1 MPDLETTIAFVSLLA
16 AAGLAAGFFSGLFGI
31 SGGGI
36 IVPILFETFRT
47 LRVPDEVLMPL
58 CVGTSLAIVLLT
70 TTRSYG
76 AHKALSAANSDT
88 LRTWA
93 LPAVLGAVCG
103 SIVAAF
109 VFVDFLKIVFIV
121 VTFLMALRLLAG
133 THVWAIGQQLPS
145 TFVMRLYGY
154 VVGFIA
160 SLIGVGGGA
169 LATAILT
176 LHGKPVHE
184 AIRESAGIG
193 IPVTLVGTAGY
204 IIAGWRYNAILP
216 PFSLGYVSLI
226 GFALVA
232 PAGALLAPVGAR
244 VAHSLPKRT
253 LEIWFG
259 IFLMVMVIRF
269 VINLFW
275 KI

>member
-1 MPDLETTIAFVSLLA
+1 MPDLESAIILVSLLA
-16 AAGLAAGFFSGLFGI
+16 AAGLVAGFFSGLFGI

-47 LRVPDEVLMPL
+47 LHVPDEVLMPL

-70 TTRSYG
+70 TMRSYR
-76 AHKALSAANSDT
+76 AHMALSASNSGL

-93 LPAVLGAVCG
+93 IPAVFGAICG
-103 SIVAAF
+103 SILAAF
-109 VFVDFLKIVFIV
+109 VFADFLKTVFIV
-121 VTFLMALRLLAG
+121 VTFLMALRLLVG
-133 THVWAIGQQLPS
+133 THVWAIGHQLPGVH
-145 TFVMRLYGY
+145 VMRLYGCF
-154 VVGFIA
+154 VGFIA
-160 SLIGVGGGA
+160 SLIGVGGAA

-176 LHGKPVHE
+176 LHGKPVHQ

-193 IPVTLVGTAGY
+193 IPVTLVGTLGY
-204 IIAGWRYNAILP
+204 VIAGWRYNAILP
-216 PFSLGYVSLI
+216 PLSLGYVSLI

-244 VAHSLPKRT
+244 VAHNLSKRT
-253 LEIWFG
+253 LEISFG

-269 VINLFW
+269 VINIVW